1 MSLDYTVKPGEVIF
15 TFIGDDPSN
24 TKIFSSAYSDTE
36 PLYTVHQE
44 LQHSHGY
51 HKATVIQKASEPGAP
66 PHVLATIQYR
76 NLSGDRIAFD
86 AEAKTSPIT
95 VEKYLH
101 GKLTHY
107 EYVTPSSPSRSSALI
122 ILVRELA
129 FEDEHGKKYQ
139 WHGDH
144 PHIPKLYIAGDL
156 STPIAELHSRGQ
168 NPDHPKQYDS
178 KSILVLAPAAVEI
191 QDQVVVSFL
200 WILNRTQSWLAAQVN
215 LS

>member
-1 MSLDYTVKPGEVIF
+1 MSLDYTTKPGEVIF

-107 EYVTPSSPSRSSALI
+107 E
-122 ILVRELA
+122 ELA